1 MSSPYLHSSAILS
14 DDRKHRFVLHRC
26 WGAPYRR
33 CVFVGL
39 NPSTADERDDD
50 PTIRKCVGFAT
61 RWDFGAID
69 MVNLFSIRSTDS
81 DALIG
86 LAGDLNRVESDGW
99 LRDRFATASRIV
111 LAWGA
116 HVKLRKMIE
125 LRAFVVRTLLPV
137 SVQIGD
143 LGKAKDGAPR
153 HPLMLPYVTP
163 FMPRESLCP

>member
-1 MSSPYLHSSAILS
+1 MNSPYLHSSAILS

-26 WGAPYRR
+26 WGDPSRR

-39 NPSTADERDDD
+39 NPSTADERNDD

-61 RWDFGAID
+61 RWGFGAID
-69 MVNLFSIRSTDS
+69 MVNLFSIRSTDP
-81 DALIG
+81 DALID
-86 LAGDLNRVESDGW
+86 LAGDLNRAESDGW

-116 HVKLRKMIE
+116 HAKLRQMIY
-125 LRAFVVRTLLPV
+125 LRAFEVRGFLPINV
-137 SVQIGD
+137 EVGD
-143 LGKAKDGAPR
+143 LGKAKGGAPR

-163 FMPRESLCP
+163 FMPRESSCR